1 MCIYINVYIYCK
13 RLVLLITCNFVNG
26 NVAWLLSCS
35 ADFAAEIL
43 IHCEYRVSVACVYDL
58 ISEFLEVVC
67 EMLCPG

>member
-1 MCIYINVYIYCK
+1 MCIYINIYIYCK

-43 IHCEYRVSVACVYDL
+43 IMCECNGG
-58 ISEFLEVVC
+58 LEKSLWL
-67 EMLCPG
+67 EYMTLSLSF